1 MAKKQLTPEKY
12 TELMERKKFKREQ
25 FSQVFFTFLAVF
37 LAFAITFS
45 AVFMAYS
52 YVNNS
57 SNKNMVVNNPSVQ
70 VQQDSSNSES
80 YGDSSIMT
88 EDSDV
93 VTENVDNTVSNEQ
106 SASDSEQKN
115 EATDKTESSAFA
127 STEEM
132 VAYFNKCANKVKT
145 DATKVV
151 KNFEKRVVGEI
162 KVPDILQS
170 TAENLLESNMKDD
183 TTPVTYA
190 TKQDIRANFLVPNQD
205 YVSCLKASDV
215 VKATCKDNGNQ
226 YVIYFK
232 LKDEKNPRAG
242 TGVGS
247 VCDVIETYEVQEK
260 APSFLKEF
268 STTYYSCEV
277 TATIDKATGRMV
289 HAVYSTPLI
298 LYVVVDL
305 FGTHSANVGL
315 TFIKDYSI
323 TY

>member
-1 MAKKQLTPEKY
+1 MKMAKKELSPEQYREKL
-12 TELMERKKFKREQ
+12 ENKAIKAEKFAK
-25 FSQVFFTFLAVF
+25 TFITVLALLLSLV
-37 LAFAITFS
+37 ITFGVVFS
-45 AVFMAYS
+45 AYNFAGSIKGNRVTI
-52 YVNNS
+52 
-57 SNKNMVVNNPSVQ
+57 NPSVQ
-70 VQQDSSNSES
+70 QNTDNSDSIVSD
-80 YGDSSIMT
+80 DSLDNTDEPI
-88 EDSDV
+88 SDV
-93 VTENVDNTVSNEQ
+93 GGVDAPTDVEGPVEQ
-106 SASDSEQKN
+106 GG
-115 EATDKTESSAFA
+115 
-127 STEEM
+127 TEEEKQESGFATTAEM
-132 VAYFNKCANKVKT
+132 VEYFNQCANKVKT

-151 KNFEKRVVGEI
+151 KNYEKRVVGEI

-183 TTPVTYA
+183 TKPVTYA
-190 TKQDIRANFLVPNQD
+190 TKQEIRDNFLVPNQD

-226 YVIYFK
+226 YVISFK